1 MSTTRSVISQAS
13 TEPYIDNPNPYD
25 VYLGRGRAV
34 TQCRG
39 NRIYRSTI
47 KQYKDMYKEA
57 KGHQAKS
64 EIAKNVVKNFM
75 KMGGTFYYKKDTV
88 WEEAP
93 LEEVLKKVKQALRE
107 KGLQTT
113 RAPRPS
119 RISSRGQISRRG
131 TTSRSF
137 PAAVSSSLVAK
148 SQVGEKVL
156 ITRLDGSVVDAVSVC
171 SSFAPTSLAPTSL
184 APTSQQLSEDRYP
197 IDSGHWRRL
206 RFQSKNKYTSSMIDR
221 LSAVSFSTT
230 MTAESFKPLSTMQS
244 SGDIHTFRPMDQ
256 QSTHMTQTMAAG
268 HKNPEM
274 KQQQPVHLS
283 EGLGL
288 GFHNLML
295 QDQILSNQNE
305 YAKSVSNHDITGQGQ
320 ASDCPLPVLS
330 KDPQKLEGM
339 TNHSSAILPSNFNP
353 QLLPQEQLNLSIPV
367 RKGESVQVDIS
378 SFAQA
383 GSNSLDDTNMNLHDA
398 TLDYNNAKMNLM
410 QVQSSILQQRL
421 GSITPLGER
430 EKIPEDLEAIS
441 PANYEQNLSNDQL
454 SNYLANMDALEHI
467 DMNYSENEYLQNDL
481 DLDDIF
487 EEPTGTN
494 NAHIGEEF
502 QSMKLY

>member
-1 MSTTRSVISQAS
+1 MSQHSQAS

-75 KMGGTFYYKKDTV
+75 KMGGTFYYKRGAV
-88 WEEAP
+88 WEKAP
-93 LEEVLKKVKQALRE
+93 IEIVLKKVKQALRE
-107 KGLQTT
+107 KGLKTT
-113 RAPRPS
+113 REQRPS

-131 TTSRSF
+131 TISRSF
-137 PAAVSSSLVAK
+137 PAGSSSSSSLLIGAK
-148 SQVGEKVL
+148 SQVGEKVS
-156 ITRLDGSVVDAVSVC
+156 ITRMDGSVVDAVSVC

-256 QSTHMTQTMAAG
+256 QSTHMTRTMAVG

-274 KQQQPVHLS
+274 KRQQFIHCADFSKSVQNS
-283 EGLGL
+283 K
-288 GFHNLML
+288 
-295 QDQILSNQNE
+295 NQN
-305 YAKSVSNHDITGQGQ
+305 KSITKSSFLNHDTTGQGE
-320 ASDCPLPVLS
+320 SSISILS
-330 KDPQKLEGM
+330 KDCSQQLEGI
-339 TNHSSAILPSNFNP
+339 TNRCCAKLSSDQANPMPRLP
-353 QLLPQEQLNLSIPV
+353 LLQEQFNLSIPL
-367 RKGESVQVDIS
+367 RKGENVQVDLS
-378 SFAQA
+378 YLYAETKSLH
-383 GSNSLDDTNMNLHDA
+383 GSNMN
-398 TLDYNNAKMNLM
+398 
-410 QVQSSILQQRL
+410 SSNI
-421 GSITPLGER
+421 
-430 EKIPEDLEAIS
+430 
-441 PANYEQNLSNDQL
+441 QN
-454 SNYLANMDALEHI
+454 
-467 DMNYSENEYLQNDL
+467 
-481 DLDDIF
+481 
-487 EEPTGTN
+487 
-494 NAHIGEEF
+494 
-502 QSMKLY
+502 